1 MGRERERELVVVS
14 RKFEERERERGFTE
28 RKKAMST
35 RVIIIGGGLAGL
47 SAAHTVIENGGKV
60 TLVDKMA
67 FLGGNSTKATSGIS
81 GTLTKAQVNQNVHDS
96 PMVFEKDILKA
107 ACGLTHDSPPEHT
120 IPLAHVLAY
129 GSGPAVDWLMER
141 FELDLSKLALMGGH
155 SFPRT
160 HRGKEKFPGFTIT
173 YTLMEALEEIEEK
186 TKGEKARI
194 IAKACAKDLIKDASG
209 KVVGLEYVKGG
220 KTEKLFGPVIIATG
234 GFGADFDP
242 DSILVRVRPDIQHL
256 STTNGDHC
264 TGDGIK
270 MAQKVSGATVDIDRV
285 QVHPT
290 GLVHPKEPNAKVKF
304 LAAEALRGVGGIL
317 IDAKGNRFCNELG
330 TRDYVTDCMNKGHGP
345 FRLILNSK
353 ASKEIEWHC
362 KHYEGRGVM
371 KPFSSGSELCQ
382 EMGISASKLSDTF
395 NKYNADAGK
404 GHPDGYGKKF
414 FPNVPYNVNDSFNV
428 AIVTPVIHY
437 CMGGLK
443 IDTDARVQTEA
454 GANIPGLYAAG
465 EVAGGVHG
473 RNRLGGNSL
482 LDCVVFGRV
491 AGKTAARDLFDLA
504 LQTLEKGGSFQAD
517 SAKTNMSAKS
527 APAPGGAPGSS
538 VISAEQV
545 SQHNKA
551 DDCWVTLNGKVY
563 DVTSFLPD
571 HPGGRKAILV
581 YAGKDASEE
590 FNMLHA
596 PNVLTKYLSPETC
609 IGTLGESS
617 KM

>member
-1 MGRERERELVVVS
+1 MGAIGTQSEHKS
-14 RKFEERERERGFTE
+14 AKT
-28 RKKAMST
+28 KTNTNTKTKAEKMST
-35 RVIIIGGGLAGL
+35 RVVVIGGGLAGL
-47 SAAHTVIENGGKV
+47 SAAHTIIENGGRV

-81 GTLTKAQVNQNVHDS
+81 GTLTKAQVTQDIHDS

-194 IAKACAKDLIKDASG
+194 ITKAQAKELLKDSAG
-209 KVVGLEYVKGG
+209 KVVGIEYELRNG
-220 KTEKLFGPVIIATG
+220 KKEKLFGPVIIATS

-242 DSILVRVRPDIQHL
+242 DSILVKVRPDIQHL
-256 STTNGDHC
+256 STTNGEHC

-362 KHYEGRGVM
+362 KHYKGRGVM

-443 IDTDARVQTEA
+443 IDTDAWCRPRPEPTSLDFMLLARWPVAFMEETGLEETPCSTASSSEELPVQPLRETFLPLLSTRWRRAEA
-454 GANIPGLYAAG
+454 CKA
-465 EVAGGVHG
+465 
-473 RNRLGGNSL
+473 RLSPL
-482 LDCVVFGRV
+482 RATPWPEPWKESPDRLFFPRS
-491 AGKTAARDLFDLA
+491 KLRSTTRLTTA
-504 LQTLEKGGSFQAD
+504 
-517 SAKTNMSAKS
+517 
-527 APAPGGAPGSS
+527 GSS
-538 VISAEQV
+538 WGAKFTMLPTSLMITQV
-545 SQHNKA
+545 E
-551 DDCWVTLNGKVY
+551 
-563 DVTSFLPD
+563 
-571 HPGGRKAILV
+571 RR
-581 YAGKDASEE
+581 
-590 FNMLHA
+590 
-596 PNVLTKYLSPETC
+596 LS
-609 IGTLGESS
+609 
-617 KM
+617 

>member
-1 MGRERERELVVVS
+1 
-14 RKFEERERERGFTE
+14 
-28 RKKAMST
+28 
-35 RVIIIGGGLAGL
+35 
-47 SAAHTVIENGGKV
+47 
-60 TLVDKMA
+60 MA

-81 GTLTKAQVNQNVHDS
+81 GTLTKAQVNQDIHDS

-107 ACGLTHDSPPEHT
+107 ACGLTHDSPPAHT
-120 IPLAHVLAY
+120 VPLAHVLAY
-129 GSGPAVDWLMER
+129 GSGPAVDWLMDR
-141 FELDLSKLALMGGH
+141 FKLDLSKLALMGGH

-194 IAKACAKDLIKDASG
+194 ITKACAKDLIKDAAG
-209 KVVGLEYVKGG
+209 KVIGLEYEKKGG
-220 KTEKLFGPVIIATG
+220 QREKLYGPVIIATG

-242 DSILVRVRPDIQHL
+242 DSILVHIRPDIQHL
-256 STTNGDHC
+256 STTNGEHC

-285 QVHPT
+285 QVPPT
-290 GLVHPKEPNAKVKF
+290 GLVHPAGPEAKVKF

-345 FRLILNSK
+345 FRLVLNSK

-362 KHYEGRGVM
+362 KHYKGRGVM
-371 KPFSSGSELCQ
+371 KGLTGSELCG
-382 EMGISASKLSDTF
+382 EMGISTSKLSDTF

-414 FPNVPYNVNDSFNV
+414 FPNVPYNVNDSFHV

-443 IDTDARVQTEA
+443 IDTDARVQTQQ
-454 GANIPGLYAAG
+454 GASIEGLYAAG

-491 AGKTAARDLFDLA
+491 AGQTATKDLLA
-504 LQTLEKGGSFQAD
+504 FALETLEKGGSLQTQAQSH
-517 SAKTNMSAKS
+517 SAQAQSA
-527 APAPGGAPGSS
+527 AGGVAGSS
-538 VISAEQV
+538 VLTKEQV
-545 SQHNKA
+545 AHHNKA
-551 DDCWVTLNGKVY
+551 DDCWVILNNKVY
-563 DVTSFLPD
+563 DVTKFMPD
-571 HPGGRKAILV
+571 HPGGKKAIMV
-581 YAGKDASEE
+581 YAGRDATEE
-590 FNMLHA
+590 FEMLHA
-596 PNVLTKYLSPETC
+596 PNVLKKYLSPEAC
-609 IGTLGESS
+609 IGELGQSS

>member
-1 MGRERERELVVVS
+1 
-14 RKFEERERERGFTE
+14 
-28 RKKAMST
+28 MST

-47 SAAHTVIENGGKV
+47 SAAHTVIENGGRV

-81 GTLTKAQVNQNVHDS
+81 GTLTKAQVVQGVHDS

-107 ACGLTHDSPPEHT
+107 ACGLNAAGEYNPSPPEHT
-120 IPLAHVLAY
+120 IPLARVLAY

-141 FELDLSKLALMGGH
+141 FQLDLSKLALMGGH
-155 SFPRT
+155 SFART

-194 IAKACAKDLIKDASG
+194 ITKACAKDLIKDASG
-209 KVVGLEYVKGG
+209 KVIGLEYEKKGG
-220 KTEKLFGPVIIATG
+220 QKEKLYGPVIIATG

-242 DSILVRVRPDIQHL
+242 DSILVQVRPDIQHL
-256 STTNGDHC
+256 STTNGEHC

-270 MAQKVSGATVDIDRV
+270 MAQKLGGGTVDIDRV

-290 GLVHPKEPNAKVKF
+290 GLVHPAEPEAKVKF

-317 IDAKGNRFCNELG
+317 IDANGNRFVNELG
-330 TRDYVTDCMNKGHGP
+330 TRDYVTDRMNKGHGP
-345 FRLILNSK
+345 FRLVLNGA

-362 KHYEGRGVM
+362 KHYKGRGVM
-371 KPFSSGSELCQ
+371 KGLTGQQLCQ
-382 EMGISASKLSDTF
+382 EMGISGAKLTDTF
-395 NKYNADAGK
+395 NKYNADAAK
-404 GHPDGYGKKF
+404 GHPDQYGKKF
-414 FPNVPYNVNDSFNV
+414 FPNVPFNLNDNFHV

-443 IDTDARVQTEA
+443 IDTDARVQTQQ

-491 AGKTAARDLFDLA
+491 AGATATKDLLA
-504 LQTLEKGGSFQAD
+504 FALDTLEKGGSLQSQSHSAASGSKVQA
-517 SAKTNMSAKS
+517 AA
-527 APAPGGAPGSS
+527 GGAAGTS
-538 VISAEQV
+538 VLTREQV
-545 SQHNKA
+545 SHHKTA
-551 DDCWVTLNGKVY
+551 DDCWVILNNKVY
-563 DVTSFLPD
+563 DVSNFLGD
-571 HPGGRKAILV
+571 HPGGKKAIMV
-581 YAGKDASEE
+581 YAGKDATEE
-590 FNMLHA
+590 FEMLHA
-596 PNVLTKYLSPETC
+596 PNVLKKYLSPDAC
-609 IGTLGESS
+609 IGSLGESS

>member
-1 MGRERERELVVVS
+1 
-14 RKFEERERERGFTE
+14 
-28 RKKAMST
+28 MSN

-47 SAAHTVIENGGKV
+47 SAAHTVIENGGRV

-81 GTLTKAQVNQNVHDS
+81 GTLTKAQVTQDIHDS

-107 ACGLTHDSPPEHT
+107 ACGLEHDTPPEHT

-129 GSGPAVDWLMER
+129 GSGPAVDWLMDR
-141 FELDLSKLALMGGH
+141 FKLDLSKLALMGGH

-194 IAKACAKDLIKDASG
+194 ITKAQAKELLKDSTG
-209 KVVGLEYVKGG
+209 KVVGLEYELRNG
-220 KTEKLFGPVIIATG
+220 KKEKLFGPVIIATG

-242 DSILVRVRPDIQHL
+242 DSILVKVRPDIQHL
-256 STTNGDHC
+256 STTNGEHC

-270 MAQKVSGATVDIDRV
+270 MAQELGGGTVDIDRV

-290 GLVHPKEPNAKVKF
+290 GLVHPDEPNAKVKF
-304 LAAEALRGVGGIL
+304 LSAEALRGVGGIL

-330 TRDYVTDCMNKGHGP
+330 TRDYVTACMNKGHGP
-345 FRLILNSK
+345 FRLILNGK

-362 KHYEGRGVM
+362 KHYKGRGVM
-371 KPFSSGSELCQ
+371 KGMTGKELCQ
-382 EMGISASKLSDTF
+382 TIGVNTSKLTDTF
-395 NKYNADAGK
+395 NRYNADAGK

-414 FPNVPYNVNDSFNV
+414 FPNVPYNVNDNFHV

-443 IDTDARVQTEA
+443 IDVAARVQTPQ
-454 GANIPGLYAAG
+454 GANIEGLYAAG
-465 EVAGGVHG
+465 EVAGGIHG

-491 AGKTAARDLFDLA
+491 AGQTATKDLLA
-504 LQTLEKGGSFQAD
+504 FALETLEKGGSLQGSESVAASGAQQ
-517 SAKTNMSAKS
+517 SASTGGSA
-527 APAPGGAPGSS
+527 GSS
-538 VISAEQV
+538 VLTTEEV
-545 SQHNKA
+545 SHHNKQ
-551 DDCWVTLNGKVY
+551 DDCWVILNNKVY
-563 DVTSFLPD
+563 DVTNFMPD
-571 HPGGRKAILV
+571 HPGGKKAIMV
-581 YAGKDASEE
+581 YAGKDATEE
-590 FNMLHA
+590 FEMLHA
-596 PNVLTKYLSPETC
+596 SNVLKKYLAPEAC
-609 IGTLGESS
+609 IGELGQSS

>member
-1 MGRERERELVVVS
+1 
-14 RKFEERERERGFTE
+14 
-28 RKKAMST
+28 MSN

-47 SAAHTVIENGGKV
+47 SAAHTVIENGGRV

-81 GTLTKAQVNQNVHDS
+81 GTLTKAQVNQDIHDS

-107 ACGLTHDSPPEHT
+107 ACGLTHDTPPEHT

-129 GSGPAVDWLMER
+129 GSGPAVDWLMDR
-141 FELDLSKLALMGGH
+141 FKLDLSKLALMGGH

-173 YTLMEALEEIEEK
+173 YTLMEALEEIEEQ

-194 IAKACAKDLIKDASG
+194 ITKAHAKELLKDSSG
-209 KVVGLEYVKGG
+209 KVVGLEYELRNG
-220 KTEKLFGPVIIATG
+220 KKEKLFGPVIIATG

-242 DSILVRVRPDIQHL
+242 DSILVKVRPDIQHL
-256 STTNGDHC
+256 STTNGEHC

-270 MAQKVSGATVDIDRV
+270 MAQQLGGGTVDIDRV

-290 GLVHPKEPNAKVKF
+290 GLVHPDEPNAKVKF

-345 FRLILNSK
+345 FRLVLNSK

-362 KHYEGRGVM
+362 KHYKGRGVM
-371 KPFSSGSELCQ
+371 KGLTGKQLCQ
-382 EMGISASKLSDTF
+382 EIGVTTSKLSDTF

-414 FPNVPYNVNDSFNV
+414 FPNVPYNVNDNFHV

-443 IDTDARVQTEA
+443 IDTDARVQTPQ
-454 GANIPGLYAAG
+454 GANIEGLYAAG

-491 AGKTAARDLFDLA
+491 AGQTATKDLLA
-504 LQTLEKGGSFQAD
+504 FALETLEKGGSLQGATAQSH
-517 SAKTNMSAKS
+517 SAKQSA
-527 APAPGGAPGSS
+527 GGVAGSS
-538 VISAEQV
+538 VLTAEEV
-545 SQHNKA
+545 SHHNTA
-551 DDCWVTLNGKVY
+551 EDCWVILNNKVY
-563 DVTSFLPD
+563 DVTNFLGD
-571 HPGGRKAILV
+571 HPGGKKAIMV
-581 YAGKDASEE
+581 YAGEDATEE
-590 FNMLHA
+590 FEMLHA
-596 PNVLTKYLSPETC
+596 SNVLKKYLAPEAC
-609 IGTLGESS
+609 IGELGQSA
-617 KM
+617 KL

>member
-1 MGRERERELVVVS
+1 MGQTFCDSRRRKKEEREREREGEREGAVVS

-60 TLVDKMA
+60 TLGDKMA
-67 FLGGNSTKATSGIS
+67 VLGGNSTKATSGIS

-173 YTLMEALEEIEEK
+173 YTLMEALEEI
-186 TKGEKARI
+186 GEKARI
-194 IAKACAKDLIKDASG
+194 ITKACAKDLIKDASG

-242 DSILVRVRPDIQHL
+242 DSILVKVRPDIQHL
-256 STTNGDHC
+256 STTNGEHC

-270 MAQKVSGATVDIDRV
+270 MAQELGGGTVDIDRV

-290 GLVHPKEPNAKVKF
+290 GLVHPDEPNAKVKF

-330 TRDYVTDCMNKGHGP
+330 TRDYVTACMNKGHGP
-345 FRLILNSK
+345 FRLVLNGK

-362 KHYEGRGVM
+362 KHYKGRGVM
-371 KPFSSGSELCQ
+371 KPFPSGEAIAKD
-382 EMGISASKLSDTF
+382 MGIDAKVLAETF
-395 NKYNADAGK
+395 ATYNKNGADNSC
-404 GHPDGYGKKF
+404 PFGKKF
-414 FPNVPYNVNDSFNV
+414 FHNLPLEMNDNFHV
-428 AIVTPVIHY
+428 AQVCPVIHY
-437 CMGGLK
+437 CMGGIEGDK
-443 IDTDARVQTEA
+443 D
-454 GANIPGLYAAG
+454 G
-465 EVAGGVHG
+465 
-473 RNRLGGNSL
+473 
-482 LDCVVFGRV
+482 
-491 AGKTAARDLFDLA
+491 
-504 LQTLEKGGSFQAD
+504 
-517 SAKTNMSAKS
+517 
-527 APAPGGAPGSS
+527 
-538 VISAEQV
+538 QV
-545 SQHNKA
+545 
-551 DDCWVTLNGKVY
+551 
-563 DVTSFLPD
+563 
-571 HPGGRKAILV
+571 
-581 YAGKDASEE
+581 
-590 FNMLHA
+590 
-596 PNVLTKYLSPETC
+596 LS
-609 IGTLGESS
+609 
-617 KM
+617 

>member
-1 MGRERERELVVVS
+1 
-14 RKFEERERERGFTE
+14 
-28 RKKAMST
+28 MST
-35 RVIIIGGGLAGL
+35 RVIVIGGGLAGL
-47 SAAHTVIENGGKV
+47 SAAHTIIENGGRV

-81 GTLTKAQVNQNVHDS
+81 GTLTKAQVNQNIHDS

-107 ACGLTHDSPPEHT
+107 ACGLTHDTPPEHT
-120 IPLAHVLAY
+120 KPLAHVLAY

-155 SFPRT
+155 SFSRT

-173 YTLMEALEEIEEK
+173 YTLMEALEEIEER

-194 IAKACAKDLIKDASG
+194 VTKANAKDLLKDASG
-209 KVVGLEYVKGG
+209 KVIGLEYELKNG
-220 KTEKLFGPVIIATG
+220 KKEKLFGPVIIATG

-242 DSILVRVRPDIQHL
+242 DSILVKVRPDIQHL
-256 STTNGDHC
+256 STTNGEHC

-270 MAQKVSGATVDIDRV
+270 MAEKVAGATVDIDRV

-290 GLVHPKEPNAKVKF
+290 GLVHPAEPDAKVKF

-345 FRLILNSK
+345 FRLILNGK

-362 KHYEGRGVM
+362 KHYKGRGVM
-371 KPFSSGSELCQ
+371 KSLNSGEEVCR
-382 EMGISASKLSDTF
+382 EMGIAPSKLSDTF
-395 NKYNADAGK
+395 AKYNADASK

-414 FPNVPYNVNDSFNV
+414 FPNVPYQLNDTFHV

-443 IDTDARVQTEA
+443 IDTDARVCQET
-454 GANIPGLYAAG
+454 GAHIPGLYAAG

-491 AGKTAARDLFDLA
+491 AGATATRDLLNFA
-504 LQTLEKGGSFQAD
+504 LHTLEKGESLESAQTQAVSHKGDGASMSGLANGQVGSGML
-517 SAKTNMSAKS
+517 T
-527 APAPGGAPGSS
+527 
-538 VISAEQV
+538 AEQV
-545 SQHNKA
+545 AQHNKA
-551 DDCWVTLNGKVY
+551 DDCWVILGGKVY
-563 DVTSFLPD
+563 DVTDFLED
-571 HPGGRKAILV
+571 HPGGKKAILV
-581 YAGKDASEE
+581 YAGRDATEE
-590 FNMLHA
+590 FEMLHA
-596 PNVLTKYLSPETC
+596 PNVLKKYLPAEAC
-609 IGTLGESS
+609 IGTLGDSS
-617 KM
+617 KL

>member
-1 MGRERERELVVVS
+1 M
-14 RKFEERERERGFTE
+14 FH
-28 RKKAMST
+28 ST
-35 RVIIIGGGLAGL
+35 SNSFLQLLLFFLFAAGGLAGL
-47 SAAHTVIENGGKV
+47 SAAHTVIENGGRV

-81 GTLTKAQVNQNVHDS
+81 GTLTKAQVNQNIHDS
-96 PMVFEKDILKA
+96 PMTFEKDILKA
-107 ACGLTHDSPPEHT
+107 ACGLQHSTPPEHT
-120 IPLAHVLAY
+120 KPLAHVLAY

-155 SFPRT
+155 SFART

-194 IAKACAKDLIKDASG
+194 ITKATAKDLIRDSSG
-209 KVVGLEYVKGG
+209 KVVGLEYQLKSG
-220 KTEKLFGPVIIATG
+220 KREKLYGPVIIATG
-234 GFGADFDP
+234 GFGADFD
-242 DSILVRVRPDIQHL
+242 DNSILVKVRPDIKHL
-256 STTNGDHC
+256 STTNGEHC

-270 MAQKVSGATVDIDRV
+270 MAQAVGASDVDIDRV

-290 GLVHPKEPNAKVKF
+290 GLVHPAEPDAKVKF

-345 FRLILNSK
+345 FRLVLNGK

-362 KHYEGRGVM
+362 KHYKGRGVM
-371 KPFSSGSELCQ
+371 KALTGKELCN
-382 EMGISASKLSDTF
+382 EMGISTAKLSDTF

-404 GHPDGYGKKF
+404 GHPDGFGKKF
-414 FPNVPYNVNDSFNV
+414 FPNVPYSVSDSFHV
-428 AIVTPVIHY
+428 AQVTPVIHY

-443 IDTDARVQTEA
+443 IDTDARVCRA
-454 GANIPGLYAAG
+454 GGESIEGLYAAG

-491 AGKTAARDLFDLA
+491 AGATATRDLLNFA
-504 LQTLEKGGSFQAD
+504 LNTLEKGGSLQQAQH
-517 SAKTNMSAKS
+517 SAKGNSMA
-527 APAPGGAPGSS
+527 AAAAGGAG
-538 VISAEQV
+538 VVLSAEEV
-545 SQHNKA
+545 ARHNTA
-551 DDCWVTLNGKVY
+551 QDCWVILGGKVY
-563 DVTSFLPD
+563 DVTDFLDD
-571 HPGGRKAILV
+571 HPGGKKAILV
-581 YAGKDASEE
+581 YAGRDATEE
-590 FNMLHA
+590 FEMLHA
-596 PNVLTKYLSPETC
+596 PNVLKKYLPAEAC
-609 IGTLGESS
+609 LGKLGESS
-617 KM
+617 KL